1 MTQFPKLRS
10 IAVANDG
17 LQCLDDLCSQSRIIE
32 EDIKKQAKTPE
43 IEQNKQPK
51 TPEIEQ
57 NDKLKVDKKQVKT
70 PEIEQNDQL
79 KVDNK
84 HQQQEVGVQCL
95 FSDFSYPMYRH
106 T

>member
-1 MTQFPKLRS
+1 MTQFPTLRS

-32 EDIKKQAKTPE
+32 EDIKKHAKTPE
-43 IEQNKQPK
+43 IEQNDLCSQSRI
-51 TPEIEQ
+51 IEK
-57 NDKLKVDKKQVKT
+57 DIKKQAKT

-84 HQQQEVGVQCL
+84 HQQQEVGV
-95 FSDFSYPMYRH
+95 
-106 T
+106 

>member
-1 MTQFPKLRS
+1 MTQFPTLRS

-43 IEQNKQPK
+43 IEQNKQA
-51 TPEIEQ
+51 
-57 NDKLKVDKKQVKT
+57 KT

-95 FSDFSYPMYRH
+95 FSHFSYSMYRH

>member
-1 MTQFPKLRS
+1 MTQFPTLRS

-43 IEQNKQPK
+43 IEH
-51 TPEIEQ
+51 
-57 NDKLKVDKKQVKT
+57 
-70 PEIEQNDQL
+70 NDQL
-79 KVDNK
+79 KVDNEQ
-84 HQQQEVGVQCL
+84 QQQEVGVQCL

>member
-1 MTQFPKLRS
+1 MTQFPTLRS

-43 IEQNKQPK
+43 IEH
-51 TPEIEQ
+51 
-57 NDKLKVDKKQVKT
+57 
-70 PEIEQNDQL
+70 NDQL

-84 HQQQEVGVQCL
+84 HQQQEVGVRCL
-95 FSDFSYPMYRH
+95 FSDFSYPTYRH

>member
-1 MTQFPKLRS
+1 MTQFPILRS

-32 EDIKKQAKTPE
+32 EDIKKQAKPPE
-43 IEQNKQPK
+43 IEQNDLCSQSRIIEKDIKKQAK

-57 NDKLKVDKKQVKT
+57 S
-70 PEIEQNDQL
+70 DQL

-84 HQQQEVGVQCL
+84 HQQQEVGV
-95 FSDFSYPMYRH
+95 
-106 T
+106 

>member
-1 MTQFPKLRS
+1 MTQFPTLRS

-43 IEQNKQPK
+43 IEH
-51 TPEIEQ
+51 
-57 NDKLKVDKKQVKT
+57 NDLLKL
-70 PEIEQNDQL
+70 
-79 KVDNK
+79 DNN
-84 HQQQEVGVQCL
+84 HQQQEVGVRRL

>member
-1 MTQFPKLRS
+1 MTQFPTLRS

-57 NDKLKVDKKQVKT
+57 ND
-70 PEIEQNDQL
+70 QL

>member
-1 MTQFPKLRS
+1 MTQIPTLRS

-32 EDIKKQAKTPE
+32 EDIKKQA
-43 IEQNKQPK
+43 K